1 DKILT
6 IQNQLTTLPQLH
18 AQKPVA
24 SRLFKYLVQ
33 VTPATVKMSQLD
45 MDFSTK
51 TLNITG
57 ESDSLSSINKFV
69 DTLKFTT
76 YSSSDSADPT
86 KDPKAFSNIVV
97 ASFGLENGK
106 ASYTI
111 NLNFDD
117 KIFDISQDIKLT
129 VPKII
134 TTVSETEKPAA
145 IFQPKTQE
153 KN

>member
-1 DKILT
+1 
-6 IQNQLTTLPQLH
+6 
-18 AQKPVA
+18 
-24 SRLFKYLVQ
+24 
-33 VTPATVKMSQLD
+33 MSQLD